1 MGPLADLVPGGIPGL
16 REGLRRLLGRVF
28 EPPPGIRG
36 PVEDPGDPGLC
47 GPGSA
52 SWQLLGEPDSLVG
65 GIRALV
71 LQSMHPA
78 AVAGVADHSRF
89 REDPLGRLRSTAA
102 YVTTSTFGSRR
113 RALTAVAR
121 VRHVHATVTGTTP
134 GGRPYRADDPHLLAW
149 VQIALTSSFLAADR
163 LWAPHPLSGGDA
175 DRFVA
180 EQSRIAAL
188 LDPRV
193 DLGAVRAHLRR
204 GGGLAEVRLPMM
216 GTELPASVAGLV
228 ATLERFAAEL
238 SVGARAREVIRFLR
252 LPPLSPALRV
262 AYLWLFTGAAGS
274 LSCDQRRRLGLPSGR
289 LAGVAG
295 VANTAG
301 AVALLRG
308 VSGRSAAVRAAQRRV
323 EAGTAA

>member
-16 REGLRRLLGRVF
+16 REGLRRLLARIF
-28 EPPPGIRG
+28 DPPPGTAG
-36 PVEDPGDPGLC
+36 PVEDAGDPGLC

-71 LQSMHPA
+71 LQTMHPA
-78 AVAGVADHSRF
+78 AVAGVVDHSRF
-89 REDPLGRLRSTAA
+89 RQDPLGRLRSTAA

-113 RALTAVAR
+113 LALAAVAR
-121 VRHVHATVTGTTP
+121 VRGVHAGVTGTTP

-149 VQIALTSSFLAADR
+149 VQVALTSSFLAADR
-163 LWAPHPLSGGDA
+163 LWAPHPLSGRDA

-193 DLGAVRAHLRR
+193 DLAAVRADLRR
-204 GGGLAEVRLPMM
+204 GADLADVDLPMV
-216 GTELPASVAGLV
+216 GAELPTSVAGLV
-228 ATLERFAAEL
+228 TRLERFAPEL
-238 SVGARAREVIRFLR
+238 TVGAQGRAVIRFLR
-252 LPPLSPALRV
+252 LPPLGPALRA
-262 AYLWLFTGAAGS
+262 AYLWVFVGAAGS
-274 LSCDQRRRLGLPSGR
+274 LSCDQRRQLGLPPGR
-289 LAGVAG
+289 LAGFAG
-295 VANTAG
+295 VAHTAG

-308 VSGRSAAVRAAQRRV
+308 VSGRSAAVRAARRRV
-323 EAGTAA
+323 DAGAAA